1 MMYNPDTELV
11 YPLRVSPVLGTM
23 RGDDWQ
29 VLVGR
34 ISSNQ
39 ADLLDQYGFVL
50 LMVKLSGC
58 LACNAD
64 SFRAMRGCTLC
75 AKQTIRRYRGNDR
88 DLIEQFNI
96 SRREVEAYVSKQAL
110 SGKVTGK

>member
-1 MMYNPDTELV
+1 MYNPDTELV
-11 YPLRVSPVLGTM
+11 YPLRVTPVLGTM
-23 RGDDWQ
+23 RGIDWQ
-29 VLVGR
+29 FLVGK

-39 ADLLDQYGFVL
+39 ADLLDQYAFVL

-75 AKQTIRRYRGNDR
+75 ARQTIRRFRGNDK
-88 DLIEQFNI
+88 DLIEQFNL
-96 SRREVEAYVSKQAL
+96 SRREVETFIQKQTL
-110 SGKVTGK
+110 SGKITGK

>member
-11 YPLRVSPVLGTM
+11 YPLRVTPVLGTM
-23 RGDDWQ
+23 RGTDWQ
-29 VLVGR
+29 LLVGR
-34 ISSNQ
+34 ITSNQ
-39 ADLLDQYGFVL
+39 ADLLDQYAFVL
-50 LMVKLSGC
+50 LMVKLNGC

-75 AKQTIRRYRGNDR
+75 AWQTIRRYRGNDR
-88 DLIEQFNI
+88 DLIEQFNL
-96 SRREVEAYVSKQAL
+96 SRREVEAYVQKQTL